1 VLGIATAEG
10 VAFIGGAATIIAAVI
25 LGGWAAWGAESRLK
39 VQIKDAGDRLRLEL
53 AGEAER
59 QAATLAHDREL
70 ADLADLRKLL
80 DEATVALDRARDVR
94 SEAGAAIRGAIELES
109 RFTSLAVRE
118 QEVVAEMAN
127 ETASKL
133 EEAGR
138 PLVTLAARLQVRLGP
153 DDPITTSFTTAAT
166 ALNEMWRSLTL
177 GYGPEIGR
185 TPLKEQ
191 IEHAE
196 EEFTW
201 SMQRFVLAAVKRAGT
216 VAMNG
221 ENEMTTRA

>member
-25 LGGWAAWGAESRLK
+25 LGGWAAWGAERRLK

-80 DEATVALDRARDVR
+80 DEATVALDSARDVR
-94 SEAGAAIRGAIELES
+94 TEARATIRGAIEFES
-109 RFTSLAVRE
+109 QVTALAVRK
-118 QEVVAEMAN
+118 QEVVAQMVSD
-127 ETASKL
+127 TASKL
-133 EEAGR
+133 EEVGR

-153 DDPITTSFTTAAT
+153 EDPITTNFTTAAT
-166 ALNEMWRSLTL
+166 ALNETWRSLTL
-177 GYGPEIGR
+177 GYDPEIGLA
-185 TPLKEQ
+185 PLKEQ
-191 IEHAE
+191 VEHSG

-221 ENEMTTRA
+221 ETAARA